1 MKSKIRIIYS
11 MSKWSFK
18 YINWRLKTAYPEG
31 WKYAIK
37 HPMIFINDLWNYIKW
52 CQNIENEII

>member
-18 YINWRLKTAYPEG
+18 YINWRLKTAYPGG

-37 HPMIFINDLWNYIKW
+37 HPVIFINDLWNYIKW
-52 CQNIENEII
+52 CQNIENEIK

>member
-1 MKSKIRIIYS
+1 

-37 HPMIFINDLWNYIKW
+37 HPVIFINDVWNYIKW
-52 CQNIENEII
+52 CQNIENEIK

>member
-1 MKSKIRIIYS
+1 

-37 HPMIFINDLWNYIKW
+37 HLCIY
-52 CQNIENEII
+52 